1 MPPAR
6 ESRQYRILVMAPADN
21 SNSGINRAF
30 IGISRRAESVDR
42 KTLVRTFVDIGPLFT
57 VLSSRDHQIVY
68 GRRGTGKTHAL
79 VYLVEQESAK
89 KSAAVYIDLR
99 NIGSSG
105 VLYGDTDVPLSQRA
119 TSLTLDLVGAIHEE
133 LLNAALTLDFDL
145 SSVGPALD
153 ELAAASTEIEVQGQT
168 TVESSTTNTRTDE
181 DSFQAQLNVQQAPGM
196 SLGASSK
203 QNVTAG
209 DATRVSKAGTSR
221 YRLHFGR
228 VGSAL
233 GRVVSTLANG
243 TLLVILDEWST
254 VPLEL
259 QPYLADLVRRALFP
273 VPGLTVKIAAIEQRT
288 NFKLGEGTDYTGIE
302 VGADASADVDL
313 DDYMVFDN
321 NEDRAIAFFK
331 ELLFSHYKSEEGGTT
346 EGSIKPK
353 FATADQLVQAAFT
366 QHNAFEDFVKSAE
379 GVPRDAFNVLSI
391 AAQRGI
397 NEKISIPTIRIAART
412 WYQRDKEAAI
422 RANDEAQALLNWI
435 IDEVIAHRKARAFL
449 LRTNTR
455 HPLIDALFD
464 ARLLHVVKK
473 SISGQEEVGVRY
485 DAYKLDYGCYVDLLA
500 TKAAPSVFLFQSETV
515 SYDAESAE
523 AENAAAVLVPNDD
536 YRAIR
541 RAILDLNT
549 FENRFKGLEPRTP
562 TAQLVKDNLMWI

>member
-1 MPPAR
+1 
-6 ESRQYRILVMAPADN
+6 
-21 SNSGINRAF
+21 
-30 IGISRRAESVDR
+30 VDR
-42 KTLVRTFVDIGPLFT
+42 KTLVKTFVHIGPLFT

-79 VYLVEQESAK
+79 IYLGEQESARN
-89 KSAAVYIDLR
+89 SAAVYIDLR

-105 VLYGDTDVPLSQRA
+105 GVYGDPNIPLPQRA
-119 TSLTLDLVGAIHEE
+119 TRLTLDLLGAVHEE
-133 LLNAALTLDFDL
+133 LLNIALTHDFDL
-145 SSVGPALD
+145 SMVGPALD
-153 ELAAASTEIEVQGQT
+153 ELAAAATEIEIQGQT
-168 TVESSTTNTRTDE
+168 TIESSRSTTESNE
-181 DSFQAQLNVQQAPGM
+181 NSSNLQLNVQQTPSVAAA
-196 SLGASSK
+196 ASSR
-203 QNVTAG
+203 QNLTTGDTLRVSQAG
-209 DATRVSKAGTSR
+209 DSQ

-228 VGSAL
+228 VGSTL
-233 GRVVSTLANG
+233 SNVVSTLPNR

-254 VPLEL
+254 LPLEI

-273 VPGLTVKIAAIEQRT
+273 IKGLTVKIAAIEQRT
-288 NFKLGEGTDYTGIE
+288 NFKIGEGTDYVGIE

-321 NEDRAIAFFK
+321 NEDRAVQFFK
-331 ELLFSHYKSEEGGTT
+331 ELVFSHYRSEEARAE
-346 EGSIKPK
+346 EGSLKPE
-353 FATADQLVQAAFT
+353 FSTADQLIQAAFT

-397 NEKISIPTIRIAART
+397 DEKISIPTIRVAART
-412 WYQRDKEAAI
+412 WYQRDKEGAI
-422 RANDEAQALLNWI
+422 RANADAQDLLNWI

-455 HPLIDALFD
+455 HKLIDALFD

-500 TKAAPSVFLFQSETV
+500 TKAAPSGLFELQPPSEG
-515 SYDAESAE
+515 AESTESAD
-523 AENAAAVLVPNDD
+523 AAKVLVPNDD

-541 RAILDLNT
+541 RAILDLT
-549 FENRFKGLEPRTP
+549 VFENRFK
-562 TAQLVKDNLMWI
+562 

>member
-1 MPPAR
+1 MAMTEP
-6 ESRQYRILVMAPADN
+6 ESPN
-21 SNSGINRAF
+21 SRINRAF

-42 KTLVRTFVDIGPLFT
+42 KTLVKTFVDIGPLFT

-89 KSAAVYIDLR
+89 KSAAVYLDLR
-99 NIGSSG
+99 HIGSSG
-105 VLYGDTDVPLSQRA
+105 GLYGDADIPISQRA
-119 TSLTLDLVGAIHEE
+119 TRLTLDLVGAIHSE
-133 LLNAALTLDFDL
+133 LLDAVLMLDFDL
-145 SSVGPALD
+145 SRVGPALD

-168 TVESSTTNTRTDE
+168 TIETSSTNTKTRE
-181 DSFQAQLNVQQAPGM
+181 DSSQAQLSIQQSPAI
-196 SLGASSK
+196 SLGSSSK
-203 QNVTAG
+203 ENIASG
-209 DATRVSKAGTSR
+209 DSTRVLQAGSSR

-233 GRVVSTLANG
+233 AKLVSTLNNG

-273 VPGLTVKIAAIEQRT
+273 IAGITVKIAAIEQRT
-288 NFKLGEGTDYTGIE
+288 NFKIGEGTDYTGIE

-321 NEDRAIAFFK
+321 NEEKAVQFFK
-331 ELLFSHYKSEEGGTT
+331 ELVFSHYKSENTGTN
-346 EGSIKPK
+346 EGSPKPE
-353 FATADQLVQAAFT
+353 FSTADQMVQAAFT
-366 QHNAFEDFVKSAE
+366 QHNAFEDSVKSAE

-397 NEKISIPTIRIAART
+397 NEKISIPTVRIAART

-422 RANDEAQALLNWI
+422 RANADAQDLLNWI

-500 TKAAPSVFLFQSETV
+500 TKAAPSGLFEATVTPEET
-515 SYDAESAE
+515 
-523 AENAAAVLVPNDD
+523 AAVSSADAARVVVPNDD

-541 RAILDLNT
+541 RAILDLDV
-549 FENRFKGLEPRTP
+549 FEGRFKGFEQVGP
-562 TAQLVKDNLMWI
+562 TIRVSG

>member
-1 MPPAR
+1 
-6 ESRQYRILVMAPADN
+6 MAQHGSPNIA
-21 SNSGINRAF
+21 INRAF
-30 IGISRRAESVDR
+30 IGISRRAETVDR
-42 KTLVRTFVDIGPLFT
+42 KTLVKTFVDIGPLFT

-79 VYLVEQESAK
+79 VYLVEREFAR
-89 KSAAVYIDLR
+89 KSASVFVDLR

-105 VLYGDTDVPLSQRA
+105 GFYSDAEIPLSQRA
-119 TSLTLDLVGAIHEE
+119 TRLALDLLGTMHEE
-133 LLNAALTLDFDL
+133 LLNSVLLLDCDL
-145 SSVGPALD
+145 SRVGPALD
-153 ELAAASTEIEVQGQT
+153 ELAAASTEVEIKGET
-168 TVESSTTNTRTDE
+168 TVESSVTKTEARE
-181 DSFQAQLNVQQAPGM
+181 RGAQAQINFQPSPSIVAGV
-196 SLGASSK
+196 SSK
-203 QNVTAG
+203 QGQAAG
-209 DATRVSKAGTSR
+209 EALKVSQAGICR

-228 VGSAL
+228 VSTAL
-233 GRVVSTLANG
+233 AKVVETLPNG

-254 VPLEL
+254 VPLDL
-259 QPYLADLVRRALFP
+259 QPYLADLVRRALFS
-273 VPGLTVKIAAIEQRT
+273 VPGLTIKIAAIEQRT
-288 NFKLGEGTDYTGIE
+288 NFKIGEGKDYTGIE

-321 NEDRAIAFFK
+321 NEEKATQFFK
-331 ELLFSHYKSEEGGTT
+331 ELLFSHYKSEAAVAE
-346 EGSIKPK
+346 EDNPKPE
-353 FATADQLVQAAFT
+353 FRTADQLIQAAFT

-397 NEKISIPTIRIAART
+397 GDKISIPTIRVAART

-422 RANDEAQALLNWI
+422 RANTEAQALLNWI
-435 IDEVIAHRKARAFL
+435 IYEVIAHRKARAFL

-455 HPLIDALFD
+455 HPMIDALFD

-500 TKAAPSVFLFQSETV
+500 TKAAPSGLFEASPASVEG
-515 SYDAESAE
+515 AEIEYIDGSR
-523 AENAAAVLVPNDD
+523 VPVPDDD

-541 RAILDLNT
+541 RAILDIAT
-549 FENRFKGLEPRTP
+549 FENRT
-562 TAQLVKDNLMWI
+562 QLITTHREN

>member
-1 MPPAR
+1 
-6 ESRQYRILVMAPADN
+6 
-21 SNSGINRAF
+21 
-30 IGISRRAESVDR
+30 
-42 KTLVRTFVDIGPLFT
+42 
-57 VLSSRDHQIVY
+57 
-68 GRRGTGKTHAL
+68 
-79 VYLVEQESAK
+79 
-89 KSAAVYIDLR
+89 
-99 NIGSSG
+99 
-105 VLYGDTDVPLSQRA
+105 
-119 TSLTLDLVGAIHEE
+119 LTLDLIGTIHEE
-133 LLNAALTLDFDL
+133 LLNAVLTLDFDL

-153 ELAAASTEIEVQGQT
+153 ELAAASTEIEVLGET
-168 TVESSTTNTRTDE
+168 TVKSSKTSTKTDE
-181 DSFQAQLNVQQAPGM
+181 ETSQTQISIQQTPTFSFG
-196 SLGASSK
+196 SYSK
-203 QNVTAG
+203 ENLTSG
-209 DATRVSKAGTSR
+209 NGLRVSQAGTSH

-228 VGSAL
+228 VGNAL
-233 GRVVSTLANG
+233 SRVVSTLTNR

-273 VPGLTVKIAAIEQRT
+273 VAGLTVKIAAIEQRT
-288 NFKLGEGTDYTGIE
+288 NFKIGEGTDYIGIE

-321 NEDRAIAFFK
+321 NEERAVQFFK
-331 ELLFSHYKSEEGGTT
+331 ELVFSHYKSEDTGAN
-346 EGSIKPK
+346 EGSPKPD
-353 FATADQLVQAAFT
+353 FLTPDQLIQAAFT
-366 QHNAFEDFVKSAE
+366 QQNAFEDFVKSAE

-397 NEKISIPTIRIAART
+397 GERISIPTIRIAART

-422 RANDEAQALLNWI
+422 RANADAQDLLNWI

-464 ARLLHVVKK
+464 GRLLHVVKK

-500 TKAAPSVFLFQSETV
+500 TKAAPAGLFEAET
-515 SYDAESAE
+515 SPEEAE
-523 AENAAAVLVPNDD
+523 ARDSADASMVQVPNDD

-541 RAILDLNT
+541 RAILDLDV
-549 FENRFKGLEPRTP
+549 FENRFKGSEQAGP
-562 TAQLVKDNLMWI
+562 TMRPNS

>member
-1 MPPAR
+1 M
-6 ESRQYRILVMAPADN
+6 
-21 SNSGINRAF
+21 
-30 IGISRRAESVDR
+30 
-42 KTLVRTFVDIGPLFT
+42 
-57 VLSSRDHQIVY
+57 
-68 GRRGTGKTHAL
+68 
-79 VYLVEQESAK
+79 
-89 KSAAVYIDLR
+89 
-99 NIGSSG
+99 
-105 VLYGDTDVPLSQRA
+105 SQRA
-119 TSLTLDLVGAIHEE
+119 TRLTLDLVGTIHEE
-133 LLNAALTLDFDL
+133 LLNAVLTHDFDL
-145 SSVGPALD
+145 SRVGPALD
-153 ELAAASTEIEVQGQT
+153 ELATAATEIEVQGQT
-168 TVESSTTNTRTDE
+168 TVESSTSNSRTNE
-181 DSFQAQLNVQQAPGM
+181 NSSQAQLNIQPAPAI
-196 SLGASSK
+196 SVGASSK
-203 QNVTAG
+203 QNATIGDSTRISQAG
-209 DATRVSKAGTSR
+209 NSR

-233 GRVVSTLANG
+233 ARVVSTLNNG

-259 QPYLADLVRRALFP
+259 QPFLADLVRRALFP

-288 NFKLGEGTDYTGIE
+288 NFMVGEGTDYTGIE

-321 NEDRAIAFFK
+321 NEERAVQFFK
-331 ELLFSHYKSEEGGTT
+331 ELVFSHYRSEETGTN
-346 EGSIKPK
+346 EAIPKPE
-353 FATADQLVQAAFT
+353 FSNADQLIQAAFT

-397 NEKISIPTIRIAART
+397 NEKISIPTIRVAART
-412 WYQRDKEAAI
+412 WFQRDKEAAI
-422 RANDEAQALLNWI
+422 RANADASDLLNWI

-500 TKAAPSVFLFQSETV
+500 TKAAPSGLFEARATPEE
-515 SYDAESAE
+515 AEAASSAE
-523 AENAAAVLVPNDD
+523 AAAVPVPNDD

-541 RAILDLNT
+541 RAILDLNV
-549 FENRFKGLEPRTP
+549 FENRFKGFEPA
-562 TAQLVKDNLMWI
+562 AQQ

>member
-1 MPPAR
+1 
-6 ESRQYRILVMAPADN
+6 MAQTEI
-21 SNSGINRAF
+21 SNSAINKAF
-30 IGISRRAESVDR
+30 IGISRRAETVDR
-42 KTLVRTFVDIGPLFT
+42 KTLVQTFVDIGPLFT

-79 VYLVEQESAK
+79 VYLVEREFAR
-89 KSAAVYIDLR
+89 KSAAVFVDLR

-105 VLYGDTDVPLSQRA
+105 GFYGDADVPLSQRA
-119 TSLTLDLVGAIHEE
+119 TRLALDLLGAIHEE
-133 LLNAALTLDFDL
+133 LYNSVLSLDCDL
-145 SSVGPALD
+145 SRVGPALD
-153 ELAAASTEIEVQGQT
+153 ELAAASTEIEVKGET
-168 TVESSTTNTRTDE
+168 VVESSATSAETRE
-181 DSFQAQLNVQQAPGM
+181 GGMQANLVFQPSPSINVGT
-196 SLGASSK
+196 SSK
-203 QNVTAG
+203 TSETAG
-209 DATRVSKAGTSR
+209 DALKVSQTGNYR

-228 VGSAL
+228 VSAALAKVVSAL
-233 GRVVSTLANG
+233 PDG

-254 VPLEL
+254 IPLEL

-273 VPGLTVKIAAIEQRT
+273 VPGLTIKIAAIEQRT
-288 NFKLGEGTDYTGIE
+288 NFKIGEGKDYTGIE

-321 NEDRAIAFFK
+321 NEEKAIQFFK
-331 ELLFSHYKSEEGGTT
+331 ELVFSHYRS
-346 EGSIKPK
+346 EGSGTEEINPKPK
-353 FATADQLVQAAFT
+353 FSTADQLIQAAFT

-397 NEKISIPTIRIAART
+397 EEKISIPTIRVAART

-422 RANDEAQALLNWI
+422 RANTEAQALLNWI
-435 IDEVIAHRKARAFL
+435 VDEVIAHRKARAFL

-455 HPLIDALFD
+455 HGLIDALFD

-500 TKAAPSVFLFQSETV
+500 TKAAPTGLF
-515 SYDAESAE
+515 E
-523 AENAAAVLVPNDD
+523 AGPPPDDHGEVGNLDGSRVLVPNDD

-541 RAILDLNT
+541 RAILDLEA
-549 FENRFKGLEPRTP
+549 FENRFT
-562 TAQLVKDNLMWI
+562 KDNPAR